1 MVRVSPSQKKETT
14 GGEAGLGERGMLDI
28 GEFSLRC
35 GEYEGPMCMWVGA
48 SKGRWTHRGLEP
60 KEQVGP

>member
-1 MVRVSPSQKKETT
+1 MVRVSPSLKTT
-14 GGEAGLGERGMLDI
+14 GGEAVLGEGEKLDI

-48 SKGRWTHRGLEP
+48 SKGRGTHRSGT
-60 KEQVGP
+60 